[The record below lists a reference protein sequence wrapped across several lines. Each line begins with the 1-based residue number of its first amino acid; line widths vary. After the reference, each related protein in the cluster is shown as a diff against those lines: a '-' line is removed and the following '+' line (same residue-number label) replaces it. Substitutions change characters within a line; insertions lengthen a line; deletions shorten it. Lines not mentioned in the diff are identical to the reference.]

1 MLGVR
6 ELTIAIPASV
16 VSDTPHL
23 REKTGKLGIIAR
35 HCSIFRVDQ
44 IVIYA
49 DDSNRD
55 QSKDFMICE
64 EILRFIETPQ
74 YLRKRLFKMTP
85 ALQFAGILPPLQIP
99 SHNVAKSIRECKP
112 SEWREGVVISRKR
125 NVLTMDAGLELPA
138 VCNGELP
145 VGTRATLQVTSIEKE
160 SIQGQLIDPSK
171 ISAPLYWGYRVRLEK
186 NRLSEMLEK
195 ENVDLKIGTS
205 RYGQRLK
212 DAWSKINELLNEGVS
227 VMIAF
232 GSPKLGLQE
241 ILQREGTTPSDL
253 FNFFVN
259 FVPSQGTLTVR
270 TEEAVGITLAS
281 LNIMRSV

>member
-1 MLGVR
+1 
-6 ELTIAIPASV
+6 
-16 VSDTPHL
+16 
-23 REKTGKLGIIAR
+23 
-35 HCSIFRVDQ
+35 
-44 IVIYA
+44 
-49 DDSNRD
+49 
-55 QSKDFMICE
+55 MICE

-99 SHNVAKSIRECKP
+99 SHNVAKSIRGCKP

-138 VCNGELP
+138 VCKGELP

-171 ISAPLYWGYRVRLEK
+171 ISAPLYWGYRVRPEK

-253 FNFFVN
+253 FDFFVN